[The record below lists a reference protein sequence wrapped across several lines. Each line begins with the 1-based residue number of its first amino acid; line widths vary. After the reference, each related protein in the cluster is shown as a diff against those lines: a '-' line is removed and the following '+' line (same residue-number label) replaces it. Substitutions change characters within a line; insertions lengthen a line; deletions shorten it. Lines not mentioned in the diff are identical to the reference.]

1 MNKEIKTIGKE
12 KHYLLGIRDNQRY
25 YLKEASWDCGWY
37 WGLGYV
43 ESYFGKGTSDKSWRS
58 HQHFDGMFLKPGGYV
73 EGFRNFFDETVDLT
87 DKEIW
92 TLLELMKS
100 AYISKQYAE
109 TVGRGGANVTSN
121 PCKDIIINMA
131 ECDRINKEVIPA
143 IMKEVYKILSPE
155 NN

>member
-25 YLKEASWDCGWY
+25 YLQEASWDCGWY

-43 ESYFGKGTSDKSWRS
+43 ESYAGKGTSDKSWRS

-92 TLLELMKS
+92 KLLELMKS
-100 AYISKQYAE
+100 AYTARHYSDMLHI
-109 TVGRGGANVTSN
+109 GGAHYTLN
-121 PCKDIIINMA
+121 PCKETIQDEA
-131 ECDRINKEVIPA
+131 EYKRINEVVIPA
-143 IMKEVYKILSPE
+143 LMKEVYKILTPE
-155 NN
+155 K